1 MKVPSIT
8 QCLVLIER
16 YGMLENIQEH
26 SHLVARVADAIICG
40 LEESER
46 CTEKTADRSLVLAG
60 ALLHDIAK
68 TICLEGGCRHD
79 EEGMKI
85 CREHGFPEVG
95 RIVRGHILLE
105 DFAREDYR
113 RGRFPA
119 QEIVYYA
126 DKRVRHNE
134 IVTLQQRYEYI
145 IDIYSRE
152 NDSIKTRIR
161 QNFDRCAELENY
173 LFDYLPFKPDE
184 LTAQVDHEPFQMS
197 R

>member
-1 MKVPSIT
+1 
-8 QCLVLIER
+8 
-16 YGMLENIQEH
+16 MLDNIQEH
-26 SHLVARVADAIICG
+26 SHLVARVADAIISG
-40 LEESER
+40 LEQSGR
-46 CTEKTADRSLVLAG
+46 STEKTADRSLVLAG

-68 TICLEGGCRHD
+68 TICLDGGCRHD

-85 CREHGFPEVG
+85 CRRHGYPEVG
-95 RIVRGHILLE
+95 LIVRDHVLLSS
-105 DFAREDYR
+105 FSPEDYQ

-126 DKRVRHNE
+126 DKRVRHSE

-152 NDSIKTRIR
+152 NDTIKRRIR

-173 LFDYLPFKPDE
+173 LFDYLPFGPDE
-184 LTAQVDHEPFQMS
+184 LTAQVNHAPFQKS